1 MKTIVIVNNIKGRE
15 APRAFVDIP
24 DSCMIRSGKPFFIPE
39 FDDEFRP
46 YISLAVRINRLG
58 KCVASKF
65 ADRYWNEIT
74 LGVSIR
80 GEKTLAELR
89 KNGLPWSEALVFDR
103 SLIIGDFVSRDD
115 FREEGGFIAEY
126 GDNQLIIDDSMLEA
140 DIDEAITIVSRN
152 NTIKQGDI
160 ILTGLLPMPSALK
173 ATSRITGRTNNS
185 GQLILTTNI
194 R

>member
-1 MKTIVIVNNIKGRE
+1 MKAIAIINNFKGCK
-15 APRAFVDIP
+15 APRAFVNIP

-39 FDDEFRP
+39 FDEEFRA
-46 YISLAVRINRLG
+46 YLSLAVRINRLG

-80 GEKTLAELR
+80 GVDTLNELIE
-89 KNGLPWSEALVFDR
+89 NELPWSEALVFDR
-103 SLIIGDFVSRDD
+103 SLIIGDFVSRDE

-126 GDNQLIIDDSMLEA
+126 GNNQLIIDESMLEA
-140 DIDEAITIVSRN
+140 GIDEAISIVSRN

-160 ILTGLLPMPSALK
+160 ILTGLLPTALVLD
-173 ATSRITGRTNNS
+173 APARIIGRTNKS